1 MKILDILKYYILSK
15 CSVFEI
21 VYILN
26 DYSSARLLN
35 QKFYCSKF
43 TYLPDPYVNVNV
55 GDAGVS

>member
-1 MKILDILKYYILSK
+1 MF
-15 CSVFEI
+15 CFEI

-55 GDAGVS
+55 GDAEFRKIMELK